1 MNHLEEYK
9 NDLIREVEDILA
21 YWIRYSPDPVH
32 GGFYGK
38 IDNDN
43 RVYPEAPRGVVLNSR
58 ILWTFS
64 AAFNKSQQSKYLG
77 MANRAYEY
85 IVEHFID
92 REFGGVYWSLDHLG
106 RPLSDRKQIY
116 GLAFCIYGLSEYYKC
131 VKKNLCW
138 SWQFNCSPN

>member
-21 YWIRYSPDPVH
+21 YWIRFSPDPVH

-38 IDNDN
+38 IDNYN

-77 MANRAYEY
+77 MASRAYEY
-85 IVEHFID
+85 SGSF
-92 REFGGVYWSLDHLG
+92 Y
-106 RPLSDRKQIY
+106 
-116 GLAFCIYGLSEYYKC
+116 
-131 VKKNLCW
+131 
-138 SWQFNCSPN
+138 